1 MTRTLATARFAQPS
15 IGVFSLVLLHLR
27 HAIRV
32 KQDAQR
38 LDEMPRD
45 RLRDM
50 GIAPRTEA
58 NTRTSGEAGLIHPMP
73 FW

>member
-1 MTRTLATARFAQPS
+1 MTRTLATARFARPS
-15 IGVFSLVLLHLR
+15 IGVFSLLLRHLG
-27 HAIRV
+27 HAIRMRR
-32 KQDAQR
+32 DAQR

-58 NTRTSGEAGLIHPMP
+58 NSRTSGEAGLPHPLP